1 LEIVFTLKA
10 IAKALVLPPAG
21 PMLLALAGLL
31 VTRRA
36 PRAGRVL
43 IATGTISLVLLCLPI
58 VAWLLARPFDM
69 QPVDFTEAKRAQAI
83 VILGGGTRR
92 RAPEY
97 GGDTMARLT
106 AERVRYGARVARQTG
121 LPVLVAGGSMP
132 DVQSS
137 EAAIMRAVL
146 ESEYGV
152 AVRWIEDRSRNTHEN
167 ARYSATLLLADGVA
181 TVVLVAH
188 AMDMPRARA
197 EFAAAGI
204 ATIAAPTGLSS
215 AGPVRLMDFVPSASA
230 LQASHDALYEI
241 LANFVLVVSGR

>member
-1 LEIVFTLKA
+1 LEIAFTLKA

-21 PMLLALAGLL
+21 PMLLALAGLF
-31 VTRRA
+31 VTRHA

-43 IATGTISLVLLCLPI
+43 IWTGALSMVLLCLPI

-97 GGDTMARLT
+97 GGDTMARFT

-121 LPVLVAGGSMP
+121 LPVLVTGGSMP

-146 ESEYGV
+146 EAEYGV

-167 ARYSATLLLADGVA
+167 AQFSATLLKADGVA

-215 AGPVRLMDFVPSASA
+215 AGPLRLMDFVPSASA

-241 LANFVLVVSGR
+241 LANVVLVVSGR

>member
-204 ATIAAPTGLSS
+204 AIVAAPTGLTS
-215 AGPVRLMDFVPSASA
+215 AGPIRLMDFLPSAPA

-241 LANFVLVVSGR
+241 LANVVRVVSGR

>member
-1 LEIVFTLKA
+1 MEIAFTLKA

-31 VTRRA
+31 VTRHS
-36 PRAGRVL
+36 PRAGRAL
-43 IATGTISLVLLCLPI
+43 IWTGALSLVLLCLPI

-69 QPVDFTEAKRAQAI
+69 QPIDFTEAKRAQAI

-137 EAAIMRAVL
+137 EAAIMRVVL
-146 ESEYGV
+146 EAEYGV

-167 ARYSATLLLADGVA
+167 ARFSATLLQADGVA

-215 AGPVRLMDFVPSASA
+215 AGPLRLMDFVPSASA

-241 LANFVLVVSGR
+241 LANVVLVVSGR

>member
-1 LEIVFTLKA
+1 VEIAFTLKA

-21 PMLLALAGLL
+21 PILLALVGLL
-31 VTRRA
+31 VTRHA
-36 PRAGRVL
+36 PRAGRAL
-43 IATGTISLVLLCLPI
+43 IWTGALSLVLLCLPI

-69 QPVDFTEAKRAQAI
+69 RPLDYTEANRAQAI

-92 RAPEY
+92 LAPEY
-97 GGDTMARLT
+97 GGDTMARFT

-146 ESEYGV
+146 EAEYGV
-152 AVRWIEDRSRNTHEN
+152 AVRWAEDRSRNTHEN
-167 ARYSATLLLADGVA
+167 AQFSAALLKADGVA

-204 ATIAAPTGLSS
+204 AIVAAPTGLTS
-215 AGPVRLMDFVPSASA
+215 AGPIRLMDFVPSAPA

-241 LANFVLVVSGR
+241 LANVVLVVSGC

>member
-1 LEIVFTLKA
+1 
-10 IAKALVLPPAG
+10 
-21 PMLLALAGLL
+21 
-31 VTRRA
+31 
-36 PRAGRVL
+36 
-43 IATGTISLVLLCLPI
+43 
-58 VAWLLARPFDM
+58 
-69 QPVDFTEAKRAQAI
+69 
-83 VILGGGTRR
+83 
-92 RAPEY
+92 
-97 GGDTMARLT
+97 
-106 AERVRYGARVARQTG
+106 
-121 LPVLVAGGSMP
+121 MP

-197 EFAAAGI
+197 EFAVAGI

-215 AGPVRLMDFVPSASA
+215 AGPVRLMDFVPSAFA

-241 LANFVLVVSGR
+241 LANVVRVVSGR

>member
-1 LEIVFTLKA
+1 LEIAFTLKA

-21 PMLLALAGLL
+21 PMLLALAGLF
-31 VTRRA
+31 VTRHA

-43 IATGTISLVLLCLPI
+43 IWTGALSMVLLCLP
-58 VAWLLARPFDM
+58 
-69 QPVDFTEAKRAQAI
+69 
-83 VILGGGTRR
+83 
-92 RAPEY
+92 
-97 GGDTMARLT
+97 
-106 AERVRYGARVARQTG
+106 
-121 LPVLVAGGSMP
+121 VLVTGGSMP

-146 ESEYGV
+146 EAEYGV

-167 ARYSATLLLADGVA
+167 AQFSATLLKADGVA

-215 AGPVRLMDFVPSASA
+215 AGPLRLMDFVPSASA

-241 LANFVLVVSGR
+241 LANVVLVVSGR